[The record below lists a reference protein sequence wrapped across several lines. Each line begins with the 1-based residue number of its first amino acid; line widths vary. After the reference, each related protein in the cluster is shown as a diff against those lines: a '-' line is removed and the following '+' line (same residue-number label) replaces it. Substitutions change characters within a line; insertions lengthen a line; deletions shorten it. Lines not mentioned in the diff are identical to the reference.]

1 MQGYSF
7 LQIEG
12 KQNRKDDFCLGLLFC
27 FVEIQTFVFLVL
39 LLLLPPLEFHVNRS
53 S

>member
-12 KQNRKDDFCLGLLFC
+12 KQNRKENFGLGLLFC
-27 FVEIQTFVFLVL
+27 FLEI
-39 LLLLPPLEFHVNRS
+39 
-53 S
+53 